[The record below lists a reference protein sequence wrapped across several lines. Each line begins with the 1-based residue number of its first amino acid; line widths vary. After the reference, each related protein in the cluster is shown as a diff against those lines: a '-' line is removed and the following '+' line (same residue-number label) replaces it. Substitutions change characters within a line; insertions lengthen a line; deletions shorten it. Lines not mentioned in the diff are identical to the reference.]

1 MKIACIAL
9 NSNLIEI
16 KEQTNII
23 DFINKKLYEIGE
35 NISLI
40 SYFDN
45 SLEKLK
51 QINPYEITP
60 IEALNI
66 LYELKKDVDNNK

>member
-51 QINPYEITP
+51 QI
-60 IEALNI
+60 I
-66 LYELKKDVDNNK
+66 LDKFDLIFFCVIHNEFN